1 MIISCIVAVDRNNV
15 IGHNN
20 KMPWHLSADLKYFR
34 KTTTGHCIIL
44 GRKNF
49 ESIGKPLPNRINI
62 IVTRNKSFYH
72 SGCKTA
78 DSIEKA
84 LLTALE
90 LNESEVFI
98 TGGAEIY
105 MQTTDYWDKLYI
117 TEIDAEYPGDTFFP
131 EIDFNRWQLISD
143 VPVEI
148 SDENEHKLNFK
159 VYERLNKK

>member
-15 IGHNN
+15 IGHKN

-49 ESIGKPLPNRINI
+49 ESIGRPLPNRTNI
-62 IVTRNKSFYH
+62 IVTRNKNFFH
-72 SGCKTA
+72 SGCIIA
-78 DSIEKA
+78 DSPEKA
-84 LLTALE
+84 LSEAFK

-105 MQTTDYWDKLYI
+105 NQTIDYWERLYI
-117 TEIDAEYPGDTFFP
+117 TEIDAEYHGDTFFP
-131 EIDFNRWQLISD
+131 AIDFSKWQLISN
-143 VPVEI
+143 VSVE
-148 SDENEHKLNFK
+148 SSVENEHKLNFK